1 MKMIVGALAAAA
13 LLAGAAAP
21 ASAEMN
27 VEQIAGQLG
36 KMAGSQT
43 VRLVKERRDVPRYI
57 EHDSSK
63 LPFGSS
69 DWWRQVEREQ
79 GGRRR

>member
-1 MKMIVGALAAAA
+1 MKMIMGALAASA
-13 LLAGAAAP
+13 LLAGVAAP
-21 ASAEMN
+21 ASAEMD
-27 VEQIAGQLG
+27 VERIAGQLSRMG
-36 KMAGSQT
+36 GSDT
-43 VRLVKERRDVPRYI
+43 VKLVKERRDVPRYI

-79 GGRRR
+79 FGRRR